1 MAGFAVEPGVG
12 AVAAG
17 LLGLGLLGLG
27 LLDPGDGAA
36 AAVAGR
42 AGAAEGRGAS
52 ALQPA
57 VIVNAAQSAAAAPRR
72 NTSQVIGKP

>member
-1 MAGFAVEPGVG
+1 VAGFTVEPGVG
-12 AVAAG
+12 AVAA
-17 LLGLGLLGLG
+17 GLLGLG

-36 AAVAGR
+36 AAVAAR

-52 ALQPA
+52 VLQPA
-57 VIVNAAQSAAAAPRR
+57 VIDNPAQNAAAVTRR